1 MNDLKK
7 AVFFDRDGVIN
18 KERKDYVKT
27 IHELEI
33 FPNVAKAIK
42 LLKNQG
48 FFIVVVSNQSAI
60 NRGLTSHDNVKAI
73 HNKLQE
79 FLQQNETSID
89 AFYYCPHR
97 PDENCECRK
106 PKPGLLL
113 KAIKELKIDPSQSWI
128 IGNNESDIT
137 AGKNVG
143 CRTIKVDSPT
153 NLDAA
158 IEQILNNTF

>member
-1 MNDLKK
+1 MNELKK

-27 IHELEI
+27 VHELEI
-33 FPNVAKAIK
+33 FPNVAKSIK

-48 FFIVVVSNQSAI
+48 FSIVVVSNQSAI
-60 NRGLTSHDNVKAI
+60 NRGYTNHDNVKAI

-79 FLQQNETSID
+79 YLLQNETSID

-113 KAIKELKIDPSQSWI
+113 KAIQELKIDPSQSWI

-143 CRTIKVDSPT
+143 CRTIKIDSSA
-153 NLDAA
+153 NLDVA
-158 IEQILNNTF
+158 IKQILDSTF